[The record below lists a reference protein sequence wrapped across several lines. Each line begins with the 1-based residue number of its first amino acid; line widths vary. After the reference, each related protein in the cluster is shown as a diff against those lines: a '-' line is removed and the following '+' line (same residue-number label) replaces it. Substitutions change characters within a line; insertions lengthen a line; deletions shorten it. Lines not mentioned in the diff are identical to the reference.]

1 MNGTNNSCSMLGGV
15 TLPPGSSALHPG
27 QTPIHRCV
35 TVDSVRSTADW
46 SSPHSIGPV
55 LSIVIV
61 STGTFED
68 LDRALMLTRAAVGE
82 HGVEVV
88 AVRADTIADRILP
101 VGFDLRGAEF
111 VRAPA
116 DADRPSLSELAM
128 KNVSGDIV
136 AIREDINVREAG
148 WVAQYLQV
156 VRQAEFYQSSHPLS
170 ALGDRQSPGPADL
183 PAVASERRPRFPREI
198 RPEPSSA
205 RVAL

>member
-1 MNGTNNSCSMLGGV
+1 M
-15 TLPPGSSALHPG
+15 
-27 QTPIHRCV
+27 
-35 TVDSVRSTADW
+35 DSVRSTADW

-68 LDRALMLTRAAVGE
+68 LDRALTLTRAAVGE
-82 HGVEVV
+82 HGAELI
-88 AVRADTIADRILP
+88 AVRADTLADRILP
-101 VGFDLRGAEF
+101 AGFDLRGAEF
-111 VRAPA
+111 LRAPA
-116 DADRPSLSELAM
+116 GADRPALSELAM

-136 AIREDINVREAG
+136 AIREDVNVRETG

-156 VRQAEFYQSSHPLS
+156 VRQAEFYQNSHPLS
-170 ALGDRQSPGPADL
+170 ALGHGTAPGPADL
-183 PAVASERRPRFPREI
+183 PAVASERRTRFPRET